1 MNPGASRRCFA
12 THLGMTELHSHG
24 HETRSLDRDIQINRL
39 CKPANPAFTI
49 SKMTNMRAHFG
60 VLTHVRNTDISVT
73 DTRFCLAGLP
83 SRSSRGSARLRPMGF
98 DAATFSRFASE
109 GWWSRSGSNR
119 RPQACKA
126 RALPTEL
133 RPQKSVRSGLP
144 SRSCGR
150 KPVFAPKGSDA
161 AAFATSQR
169 RLVGPGRVERPTS
182 RLSGVRSNH
191 LSYEPETR

>member
-1 MNPGASRRCFA
+1 
-12 THLGMTELHSHG
+12 
-24 HETRSLDRDIQINRL
+24 
-39 CKPANPAFTI
+39 
-49 SKMTNMRAHFG
+49 
-60 VLTHVRNTDISVT
+60 
-73 DTRFCLAGLP
+73 
-83 SRSSRGSARLRPMGF
+83 MGF
-98 DAATFSRFASE
+98 DAAALSRFASE

-133 RPQKSVRSGLP
+133 RPQKSVQSGLP

-191 LSYEPETR
+191 LSYEPETAFRCVSGSLRQDNRDHPAATRTRLRVAATGCRRKKEGKRRRRFFRHMSKTMFGKTMRGFPKTSSLERR

>member
-12 THLGMTELHSHG
+12 THLSMTELHSHG
-24 HETRSLDRDIQINRL
+24 HETRSLDRDIKINRCANRPIPPSL
-39 CKPANPAFTI
+39 CQRNSTKSRTRECRTASLHVDFN
-49 SKMTNMRAHFG
+49 SLLRRADAR
-60 VLTHVRNTDISVT
+60 LMAR
-73 DTRFCLAGLP
+73 LP
-83 SRSSRGSARLRPMGF
+83 SRSCGSNPAFAQWASAWQPSQLR
-98 DAATFSRFASE
+98 SE

-133 RPQKSVRSGLP
+133 RPLKRRS
-144 SRSCGR
+144 
-150 KPVFAPKGSDA
+150 
-161 AAFATSQR
+161 TSQV
-169 RLVGPGRVERPTS
+169 VGPGRVERPTS

>member
-1 MNPGASRRCFA
+1 MQTGQSRLHNFKDDEHARALWGAYAC
-12 THLGMTELHSHG
+12 
-24 HETRSLDRDIQINRL
+24 
-39 CKPANPAFTI
+39 
-49 SKMTNMRAHFG
+49 SKHRY
-60 VLTHVRNTDISVT
+60 SVA
-73 DTRFCLAGLP
+73 DTRFCLGGLP
-83 SRSSRGSARLRPMGF
+83 SRSSRGSARLRPKGF
-98 DAATFSRFASE
+98 DAAAFSRFAGE

-133 RPQKSVRSGLP
+133 RPQKSVQSGLP

-150 KPVFAPKGSDA
+150 KPVFAPTGSDA
-161 AAFATSQR
+161 AAFAALQR

-191 LSYEPETR
+191 LSYEPETRGYGFRITSPRQSR